1 MTSPVPTEGREGQ
14 RTAVTLP
21 DCMMPDGAEPCIAFQ
36 RLKAERDELLA
47 ALKPTFTLLQTP
59 CGAAFRDLCPA
70 TWRQIEA
77 AIALAEGR

>member
-1 MTSPVPTEGREGQ
+1 MTHPVPTEGREG
-14 RTAVTLP
+14 RKLP

-47 ALKPTFTLLQTP
+47 ALKSTTGTLAYVHGEEWETVKR
-59 CGAAFRDLCPA
+59 AR
-70 TWRQIEA
+70 A